1 MSEDINSAEE
11 IQRQAVFGQSALVC
25 LEAACTI
32 GNGVLR
38 LDEAMK
44 IRAEKNFR
52 NIKEQPCFF
61 IPASGSG
68 SRMFQ
73 FLFEWS
79 EQLGDDEDVQAI
91 VDQLS
96 QLAAVRGYLDE
107 ADSMLDL
114 TKILLRNVACKPKGL
129 IPFHTVNGKDYTA
142 FQEHALQVKR
152 LFPQGVHLHFTVQSA
167 YEEEIKRNIAEL
179 NGAIDGVE
187 VSYSQQSSESDAF
200 CFDAKGKRVDD
211 EGHPLRRPAGHG
223 ALLENL
229 NRLSGDLVF
238 IKNIDNVQ
246 HYSKSVTSIEVWK
259 LTAGLL
265 LAFKEDAVQLE
276 VNGNREELVKLNERY
291 SFLSSQEVD
300 GADAD
305 FMAHICNRPT
315 RVCGMVRN
323 EGEPGGGPFWINDNG
338 RISKQIIEKIQISD
352 SEDQQEIVANSSYF
366 NPVFMVVSKT
376 DLRGNTLDLTHFSD
390 ASKPFIVHKSHK
402 GKDIWYRELPG
413 LWNGGMSDWN
423 TLFVE
428 IPSEVFSPVKTILDL
443 AKPLHQA

>member
-1 MSEDINSAEE
+1 MSSAEE
-11 IQRQAVFGQSALVC
+11 IQREEVFGHSALVC
-25 LEAACTI
+25 LEAACTV

-38 LDEAMK
+38 LDHGMK
-44 IRAEKNFR
+44 QRAEKYFQ
-52 NIKEQPCFF
+52 NIQERPSFF

-79 EQLGDDEDVQAI
+79 EQLGDEEDVQTI

-96 QLAAVRGYLDE
+96 QLAAVRGYLEE
-107 ADSMLDL
+107 ADTMHDL
-114 TKILLRNVACKPKGL
+114 TKILLKNVACKPKGL
-129 IPFHTVNGKDYTA
+129 IPFHSVNGKDYTA

-167 YEEEIKRNIAEL
+167 FEEEIKRNIAEL

-187 VSYSQQSSESDAF
+187 VSYSQQSSDSDAF
-200 CFDAKGKRVDD
+200 CFDAKQRSVDD
-211 EGHPLRRPAGHG
+211 DGHPLRRPAGHG

-229 NRLSGDLVF
+229 NQLPGDLVF

-246 HYSKSVTSIEVWK
+246 HYSKSEASIEVWK
-259 LTAGLL
+259 LAAGLL
-265 LAFKEDAVQLE
+265 LAFKEDALLLE
-276 VNGNREELVKLNERY
+276 QDDNPASLAKLNERY
-291 SFLSSQEVD
+291 SFLSSQEVE
-300 GADAD
+300 GADAE
-305 FMAHICNRPT
+305 FIAHILKRPT

-323 EGEPGGGPFWINDNG
+323 EGEPGGGPFWINDKG
-338 RISKQIIEKIQISD
+338 KISKQIIEKIQISD
-352 SEDQQEIVANSSYF
+352 NEDQQAIVANSSHF

-376 DLRGNTLDLTHFSD
+376 DPRGNGLDLMRFSD
-390 ASKPFIVHKSHK
+390 PSKPFVVHKSHK
-402 GKDIWYRELPG
+402 GKEIWYRELPG

-423 TLFVE
+423 TLFIE

>member
-1 MSEDINSAEE
+1 MNSSEE
-11 IQRQAVFGQSALVC
+11 IQREAVFGQSALVC

-38 LDEAMK
+38 LDESMK
-44 IRAEKNFR
+44 QRAEQYFQ
-52 NIKEQPCFF
+52 NIQERPSFF

-79 EQLGDDEDVQAI
+79 EQLGDEEDVQAI

-96 QLAAVRGYLDE
+96 QLAAVRGYLEE

-114 TKILLRNVACKPKGL
+114 TKILLKNVACKPKGL
-129 IPFHTVNGKDYTA
+129 IPFHTVNGKDFTA
-142 FQEHALQVKR
+142 FQEHTLQVKR

-167 YEEEIKRNIAEL
+167 YEEEIRKNIALL

-187 VSYSQQSSESDAF
+187 VSYSQQSAESDAY
-200 CFDAKGKRVDD
+200 CFDAKGRKLEED
-211 EGHPLRRPAGHG
+211 GHALRRPAGHG

-229 NRLSGDLVF
+229 NRLPGDLVF

-246 HYSKSVTSIEVWK
+246 HYSKSAASIEVWK
-259 LTAGLL
+259 LAAGLL
-265 LAFKEDAVQLE
+265 LAFKEDALQLKH
-276 VNGNREELVKLNERY
+276 NGKREDLAKLNEHY
-291 SFLSSQEVD
+291 SFLSSQEVEE
-300 GADAD
+300 ADAD
-305 FMAHICNRPT
+305 FIAHLLNRPT

-323 EGEPGGGPFWINDNG
+323 EGEPGGGPFWINDKG

-352 SEDQQEIVANSSYF
+352 SEDQQEIVANSSHF

-376 DLRGNTLDLTHFSD
+376 DLRGNTLNLMDFSD

-402 GKDIWYRELPG
+402 GKEIWYRELPG

-423 TLFVE
+423 TLFIE

-443 AKPLHQA
+443 AKPLHQP